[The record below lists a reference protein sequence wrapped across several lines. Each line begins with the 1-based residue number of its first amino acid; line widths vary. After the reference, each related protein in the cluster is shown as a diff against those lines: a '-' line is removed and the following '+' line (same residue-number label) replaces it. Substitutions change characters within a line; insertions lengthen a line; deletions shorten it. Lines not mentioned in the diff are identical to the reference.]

1 MAKITLGGNPI
12 QISGNLPNIGDNAV
26 DFTLRTTALKEKSL
40 SDYLGKT
47 ILLNIFPSVDTSVCA
62 KSVRVF
68 NKKASEI
75 DHCVVLCISK
85 DLPFAQARFCGA
97 EGIDNVEM
105 LSDFKT
111 GSFGEDHGVTIKDS
125 DFKGLHA
132 RAIIII
138 DTNGKIKYTEQVA
151 EIGNEPNY
159 EAALKAM

>member
-105 LSDFKT
+105 LSDFET
-111 GSFGEDHGVTIKDS
+111 GSFGEDYGVTIKDS
-125 DFKGLHA
+125 NFKGLHA
-132 RAIIII
+132 RTIIII
-138 DTNGKIKYTEQVA
+138 DRNGKIKYTEQVA